1 MVLNKNEFPE
11 FAKNKR
17 LLWIAQEWAR
27 YAPELAEWT
36 MEHLVN
42 RRDVWSQYIIKN
54 GEVSVV
60 MLPIKERRK
69 IGAEMITMRKLVRHY
84 TGRAIPHLIGLH
96 SISDHSTCK
105 WFAVDIDLHNEE
117 IANADEVVHANTAAV
132 FEWAQRL
139 RDQGFDP
146 LVMDSNGVGG
156 FHIWVVFDKEYPLSD
171 TYDFAD
177 QLRSDWE
184 ELGLPRKPEIFPPKR
199 EVKPDDLPYGLR
211 LPGRHHYRQHYT
223 RIYNFDADGENEW
236 LEGGE
241 AIEAI
246 LATRPAKLKLTK
258 RRAKKAKVETK
269 KTKTTTKPAQKKT
282 ATRKPRVC
290 VDLDGVL
297 AEYNGWDGFDSI
309 GAPIPGALEFARSLS
324 KIADL
329 VIFTSRCSHDIG
341 TESDRPVLTPAQMR
355 IRVIDWLEANE
366 FPFSDVYIGQGKPRV
381 AAFIDDRAVPC
392 KPQDEGDAFENSL
405 QAVRRIL
412 RRKSRLPPQ

>member
-1 MVLNKNEFPE
+1 MVLNNEFPE

-27 YAPELAEWT
+27 YAPQLAEWT

-60 MLPIKERRK
+60 MLPVKERRK

-84 TGRAIPHLIGLH
+84 SGRAIPHLIGLH
-96 SISDHSTCK
+96 SISDHNTCK
-105 WFAVDIDLHNEE
+105 WFAVDIDLHDEL
-117 IANADEVVHANTAAV
+117 IANADEVVQANTGAV

-146 LVMDSNGVGG
+146 ILMDSNGVGG
-156 FHIWVVFDKEYPLSD
+156 FHLWVVFDKEYPLRD

-211 LPGRHHYRQHYT
+211 LPGRHHYRPHYT
-223 RIYNFDADGENEW
+223 RIYNFDAVEGNEW

-246 LATRPAKLKLTK
+246 LATRPAKLPRVKI
-258 RRAKKAKVETK
+258 RAKKAEERK
-269 KTKTTTKPAQKKT
+269 KPSKKPT

-297 AEYNGWDGFDSI
+297 AKYDGWEGFDKI
-309 GAPIPGALEFARSLS
+309 GPPIPGALEFAQSLA
-324 KIADL
+324 KIADI
-329 VIFTSRCSHDIG
+329 VIFTSRCSHDLG
-341 TESDRPVLTPAQMR
+341 SESDRPVLTPGQMR
-355 IRVIDWLEANE
+355 IRVVEWLEANE
-366 FPFSDVYIGQGKPRV
+366 FPFSDVYVGQGKPRV
-381 AAFIDDRAVPC
+381 AAFIDDRAVSC
-392 KPQDEGDAFENSL
+392 KPQSDKQSFSNSL
-405 QAVRRIL
+405 KSVRQIL
-412 RRKSRLPPQ
+412 KRKEKLPPL

>member
-1 MVLNKNEFPE
+1 MVLNNEFPE

-17 LLWIAQEWAR
+17 LLWIAQEWVR
-27 YAPELAEWT
+27 YAPQLAEWT

-84 TGRAIPHLIGLH
+84 SGRAIPHLIGLH
-96 SISDHSTCK
+96 SISDHNTCK
-105 WFAVDIDLHNEE
+105 WFAVDIDLHDEL
-117 IANADEVVHANTAAV
+117 IANADEVVYANTAAV

-156 FHIWVVFDKEYPLSD
+156 FHIWVVFDKEYPLAD

-223 RIYNFDADGENEW
+223 RIYNFDAEGENEW

-246 LATRPAKLKLTK
+246 LATRPAKLKMS
-258 RRAKKAKVETK
+258 RATSKKAKVAAKKANEPTK
-269 KTKTTTKPAQKKT
+269 SPKSKTP
-282 ATRKPRVC
+282 TRKPRVC

-297 AEYNGWDGFDSI
+297 AKYDGWEGFDTI
-309 GAPIPGALEFARSLS
+309 GAPIPGALEFAQSLS
-324 KIADL
+324 EIADI
-329 VIFTSRCSHDIG
+329 VIFTSRCSHDLG
-341 TESDRPVLTPAQMR
+341 TESDRPALTPAQLR
-355 IRVIDWLEANE
+355 IRVIEWLEANE
-366 FPFSDVYIGQGKPRV
+366 FPFADVYIGQGKPRV
-381 AAFIDDRAVPC
+381 AAFVDDRAIPC
-392 KPQDEGDAFENSL
+392 RPQNDKKSFANSL
-405 QAVRRIL
+405 KEVRQIL
-412 RRKSRLPPQ
+412 KRKPRLPSE